1 MTDNKEF
8 VRGKYLSDKKLYL
21 LDFSNP
27 LAWTYIPKDVMQQCV
42 RVLKKAYTELAEILD
57 SNKAKIHTGDWA
69 LHNIMDGEKIVRQEI
84 IRYVETPEHP
94 LYDSYAKK
102 FRIEVKTEDVYFC
115 DRKTAENIAKEIN
128 VEKYNKEKENQ

>member
-8 VRGKYLSDKKLYL
+8 FREKYLSDKKLYL

-42 RVLKKAYTELAEILD
+42 RVLNKAYTELAEILD
-57 SNKAKIHTGDWA
+57 SNKAKIHKCDWT
-69 LHNIMDGEKIVRQEI
+69 LHSIMDGEKIVRQEI
-84 IRYVETPEHP
+84 IHYVEIPELP
-94 LYDSYAKK
+94 LYDSYAKQ

-115 DRKTAENIAKEIN
+115 DRKTAGKIAEEIN
-128 VEKYNKEKENQ
+128 VEKYNKEKDKQ